1 MESLGRDLIAAI
13 QIHGL
18 QVPQPGPDVLEGDIS
33 EAGAL
38 PDVEDVQVGQGLA
51 DLADALVSDL
61 AANQGERSQVKQ
73 TAGDVNHRP
82 RKIKMKLG
90 KGDKMR
96 KRQKICNKRG
106 KCN

>member
-18 QVPQPGPDVLEGDIS
+18 QVPQPGTDVLEGDVS

-51 DLADALVSDL
+51 DLADAVVRDL
-61 AANQGERSQVKQ
+61 AGHQGQRPQVEQ

-82 RKIKMKLG
+82 RKIKMKLV

-96 KRQKICNKRG
+96 KRQKNLQ
-106 KCN
+106 